1 MQIADEKILE
11 VENLKTYFETN
22 NGIVKAV
29 NGVSF
34 DVKKGEVLG
43 IVGESGCG
51 KSATAFSITQ
61 LLPGAGKIFEG
72 VINYKYNDQI
82 IDLAKLDVYGK
93 KLRSI
98 RGSEI
103 SVIFQEPMTAFNPV
117 YTIGNQI
124 AEVMLLHQKITKAEA
139 KQKTIELLRK
149 VGISAPAQRFD
160 EYTHQLS
167 GGMRQRAMI
176 ALALAGNPKLLIA
189 DEPTTALDVTIEAKI
204 LKLLKDIQEDLEM
217 SIIMITH
224 DLGVVGQMADRVL
237 VMYMGQVVEFSEVE
251 NIFYN
256 PKHPYTKGLLN
267 SIPLISPQKK
277 KLNPIEGSVPDPR
290 EAPKGC
296 LFSSRCPEVMDICKK
311 TPPDIEVDGGHVV
324 KCWLYEE
331 RYNE

>member
-1 MQIADEKILE
+1 MQIKDEKILE
-11 VENLKTYFETN
+11 VNNLKTYFETN
-22 NGIVKAV
+22 NGTVKAV

-34 DVKKGEVLG
+34 DVKKGEILG

-61 LLPGAGKIFEG
+61 LLPGAGKIVDG
-72 VINYKYNDQI
+72 QINYKYNDKI
-82 IDLAKLDVYGK
+82 IDLAKLDIYGK
-93 KLRSI
+93 KIREI

-160 EYTHQLS
+160 EYTHNLS

-176 ALALAGNPKLLIA
+176 ALALAGDPRLLIA

-204 LKLLKDIQEDLEM
+204 LKLLKEIQKDFEM

-237 VMYMGQVVEFSEVE
+237 VMYMGQVVEFSTVE

-267 SIPLISPQKK
+267 SIPLISPKKK

-290 EAPKGC
+290 EAPQGC
-296 LFSSRCPEVMDICKK
+296 LFSNRCPEAMEICKK
-311 TPPDIEVDGGHVV
+311 TPPDIEFDDDHMV